1 MARRSVGSGRA
12 GSPSLQGTADVEAVD
27 GMRSVDENYLQT
39 CELTASYTSSAAL
52 ETRGGRHQG
61 EPRAMPSAPISSE
74 ISARAS
80 SPKRLAF
87 TISDVVGIWQV
98 RRKII
103 DYRAGTVAVF
113 EGTAVLTPE
122 GFEEKGRIDL
132 GHAVLNATRVY
143 RLQIERRSI
152 VVRFPDGAEFITVD
166 AKPAQ
171 TVRHLCGRDT
181 YEGRFFL
188 VDRDTWAE
196 AWRVTGPQKKY
207 ASLSHYRRV
216 PA

>member
-1 MARRSVGSGRA
+1 
-12 GSPSLQGTADVEAVD
+12 
-27 GMRSVDENYLQT
+27 
-39 CELTASYTSSAAL
+39 
-52 ETRGGRHQG
+52 
-61 EPRAMPSAPISSE
+61 MPSAPFSSV
-74 ISARAS
+74 ISAGVS
-80 SPKRLAF
+80 SPKPLAF
-87 TISDVVGIWQV
+87 TVSTVAGTWMV

-103 DYRAGTVAVF
+103 DHRAGTVAVF
-113 EGTAVLTPE
+113 EGTAVVTPD

-152 VVRFPDGAEFITVD
+152 VVRFPDGTEFVTLD

-171 TVRHLCGRDT
+171 TVRHLCGRDA

-207 ASLSHYRRV
+207 ASLSHYRRLPV
-216 PA
+216 